1 MSLLVD
7 IEKRL
12 DTFTLR
18 VQFETEHGATALLG
32 ASGCGKSVTLKCIAG
47 IMTPDRGRIVLDAR
61 RSLTAS
67 AASTSRPSAAAWG
80 ICSSST
86 RSSRT

>member
-18 VQFETEHGATALLG
+18 VQPSRLSTGRLALLG

-47 IMTPDRGRIVLDAR
+47 IDDAR
-61 RSLTAS
+61 PRPHRSRRRDAL
-67 AASTSRPSAAAWG
+67 
-80 ICSSST
+80 
-86 RSSRT
+86 